1 LVRIS
6 VRETDESQKM
16 TCVLGLKLKVN
27 KTNEEISTDKLS
39 IYELR
44 KVGRDYL
51 LRSPCQLQLLEQ
63 TPNEGAKIKL
73 LFQDYVLSR
82 F

>member
-1 LVRIS
+1 MVRIS

-27 KTNEEISTDKLS
+27 KTIELLNTENLS
-39 IYELR
+39 IYEIK

-51 LRSPCQLQLLEQ
+51 IRSPCQLQLIEQ
-63 TPNEGAKIKL
+63 NTNDGAKIKL
-73 LFQDYVLSR
+73 LF
-82 F
+82 

>member
-16 TCVLGLKLKVN
+16 TCVLALKLKVN
-27 KTNEEISTDKLS
+27 KAEELINTDKLS
-39 IYELR
+39 IYEVR

-51 LRSPCQLQLLEQ
+51 LRAPC
-63 TPNEGAKIKL
+63 
-73 LFQDYVLSR
+73 
-82 F
+82 